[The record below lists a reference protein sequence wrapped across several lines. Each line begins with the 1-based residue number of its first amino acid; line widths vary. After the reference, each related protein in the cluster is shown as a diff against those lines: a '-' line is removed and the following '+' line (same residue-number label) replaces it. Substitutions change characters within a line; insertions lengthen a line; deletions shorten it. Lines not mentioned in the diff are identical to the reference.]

1 MTRPEG
7 RAGAASATAGGAVD
21 ASGSP
26 QSSPDAAFFA
36 AYEWCLNPLISLREA
51 LEHMRDE
58 LDRRES
64 LAFPWQR
71 EEAEINIFLLSS
83 AACCAADDYLAHRPW
98 NLARLARRLPRLGA
112 GIKIAERTLNLLPAV
127 ARAWHRPRIR
137 RFRRELE
144 RCADSISEIL
154 VEPAGEAGE
163 RWVLLRAAAKAAAAL
178 RLPAALLGWCARI
191 PDAFRCQ
198 DLSHHDAVALA
209 RLFAQSR
216 VRDFGPFI
224 VVGVRTSGAYFAPL
238 VKASLARAGL
248 PARAWLTFRPKEG
261 VGAAEVRRFRKL
273 IAGGA
278 RVLLVD
284 DTPNTGDTL
293 VMMAA
298 LLRRWGIAPENIVV
312 LAPDHPA
319 QLDWKRALAPVPAL
333 SLSPRERHKERLLDD
348 PVAVEAVLREL
359 YGSAGW
365 QEVRLQAS
373 TDVAAANARLSARF
387 GDDFDVRL
395 KRVFEVQ
402 LLDRDRP
409 PEVRRVLAKSVGW
422 GWLGYHAYLAAAR
435 LADFVPPLVGLR
447 HGILFTEWIGE
458 PARKEPHPDVAEIAA
473 VVPSYV
479 AARAARLRLP
489 TDPGSA
495 GASYPAP
502 GRETLATVLAHP
514 YGRYLRRLMT
524 GRLSARLQ
532 RALSCRPSLV
542 DGRMGPEE
550 WLCCERRIYKVD
562 FEHHNFGG
570 GQPNIVDPGY
580 DLAAAVH
587 ELALGAEEER
597 HLLASYEALCG
608 DEGVHSR
615 LLPYKLLC
623 GISAMAA
630 VTYWI
635 GRVPM
640 ERREELNRRYNAA
653 RDFLVFQMS
662 RHCAESFGPGPRT
675 GWSKRLF
682 FLDLDGVFDFE
693 FFGPFFQHTTPS
705 GLSALRLLK
714 AHGYAVVINSGRS
727 VKHIRDY
734 CRNYALPGGIG
745 EYGSIFVDAV
755 RQREEPL
762 VDGEAQEQ
770 LSRCREAL
778 RRLPAVYLDPGYEWA
793 IRAYRYGGATT
804 LGLATHELEDIVSA
818 FDRLSFV
825 ARHADS
831 YIVQKDASKGSA
843 VAAVK
848 ERIAGVTTPVVA
860 IGDSVEDIDM
870 LEQADIAYVPGNF
883 PKELLAR
890 LSGSKYRAVREPL
903 QRGLLAAVRDL
914 TRGEAVEDTGP
925 SPGLRRTGADGLID
939 ALLRAADR
947 RQLVQALDLLLNRV

>member
-7 RAGAASATAGGAVD
+7 RPGAASATAGGAVD

-26 QSSPDAAFFA
+26 QSSPDAGFFA
-36 AYEWCLNPLISLREA
+36 AYEWCLNPLMSLRET

-71 EEAEINIFLLSS
+71 EEAEINLFLLSS

-112 GIKIAERTLNLLPAV
+112 GIKLAERTLNLLPAV
-127 ARAWHRPRIR
+127 ARARHRPRIR

-144 RCADSISEIL
+144 RCADSVSEIL
-154 VEPAGEAGE
+154 VEPAGETDE

-216 VRDFGPFI
+216 FRDFGPFI

-273 IAGGA
+273 AAGGA
-278 RVLLVD
+278 RVLLVN

-319 QLDWKRALAPVPAL
+319 QLDWKRELAPVPAL

-597 HLLASYEALCG
+597 HLLASYVALCG